1 MARRTSAPRR
11 RSRAHAVVRCLAC
24 VTASQTALGTCGWLS
39 STSSAASSASS
50 TFDDA
55 TTRGEVLVAIGDVH
69 GDPDAGFR
77 ALALAGVVDGRSWW
91 RSDASGAAASAG
103 ARATLVQ
110 TGDLVDRGDRSIET
124 VDAFERL
131 KNEAAAVGDE
141 VVTLLGNHELMTLQR
156 DLRFVSR
163 DELAAL
169 GKQSLDESRVADAS
183 DDSIGLGLRAYF
195 YAGQLAWK
203 KTFGAGERLGA
214 ALREKPFAAVRG
226 KGKCATVFVHAGL
239 LPGHLF
245 GNDTVDVLNE
255 KGRELLRDDVV
266 ERGDDLLHNEGPVW
280 TRVLSMGS
288 EEEACRAAEEVVER
302 LGVRRI
308 VIGHT
313 VTKSGSI
320 ETRCDGLIHMI
331 DVGMSALYGGE
342 PSAWMCT
349 EVEGPVAISSNGRRT
364 VLE

>member
-1 MARRTSAPRR
+1 MPRRTSAR
-11 RSRAHAVVRCLAC
+11 RSRAGAVVRCLAC
-24 VTASQTALGTCGWLS
+24 VAASRTALGTCGWLS
-39 STSSAASSASS
+39 RTSSASSASS

-55 TTRGEVLVAIGDVH
+55 TASGEVLVAIGDVH

-91 RSDASGAAASAG
+91 RSDASGSKPESASA

-110 TGDLVDRGDRSIET
+110 TGDLVDRGDRSIEA
-124 VDAFERL
+124 VDEFERL
-131 KNEAAAVGDE
+131 KSEAAAVGDE
-141 VVTLLGNHELMTLQR
+141 VVTLLGNHELMTLQH

-183 DDSIGLGLRAYF
+183 DDSLGLGLRAYF

-203 KTFGAGERLGA
+203 KTFGAGQRRGV

-226 KGKCATVFVHAGL
+226 KGKCATVFAHAGL

-245 GNDTVDVLNE
+245 GKDTVDALNE
-255 KGRELLRDDVV
+255 RGRELLRDDVV

-288 EEEACRAAEEVVER
+288 EEEACQAAEEVIER
-302 LGVRRI
+302 LGVQRI

-349 EVEGPVAISSNGRRT
+349 EAEGPVAISSDGRRT